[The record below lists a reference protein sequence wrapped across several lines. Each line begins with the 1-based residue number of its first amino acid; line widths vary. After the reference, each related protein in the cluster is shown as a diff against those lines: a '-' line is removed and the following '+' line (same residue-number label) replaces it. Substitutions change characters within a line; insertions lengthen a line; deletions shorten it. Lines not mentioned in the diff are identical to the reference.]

1 MKRFLAIT
9 LLASAL
15 LVSCADDFKYKSDE
29 KVFGTLSFADLQ
41 ISVDQDEVIMRSEEL
56 ATETYYIYVYD
67 SEGTLYNGQPYIYDE
82 GAIVGSA
89 DGILLPAGV
98 YSIDIRSQKEVPAA
112 KFETPIYGI
121 TKENISI
128 TAGQTTNIGKVV
140 CTLLQC
146 KVTVDYNDDFLAM
159 VASNS
164 NVSVTVG
171 EALNYAITYDADN
184 KVVKSYE
191 KKAGYFAINNGE
203 KTTMEVKFTG
213 AIFDKDGNASNAS
226 MTKAFENI
234 QARQWRQ
241 IKFIKKVDAEGNATF
256 DIVIDDYVE
265 DNPLDEDLTGE
276 EESIGKDP
284 NAPEGDGNIKL
295 LSSAGLNENTSP
307 TKDAWNAAFT
317 DDPLDTETYEVIVL
331 DDNLT
336 SGTDA
341 EGNPIQLLQFVA
353 SVPNKIKDFYIVIE
367 SEMIGPLLPGL
378 IGDAEYIDLVHDTT
392 AVKAIAEVVPFPYH
406 DPDNGV
412 IIAGATSVAFNLD
425 KAVGILREMGNAQHT
440 FKMTVKDKENF
451 TKNIDLVLNVVAKSA
466 E

>member
-1 MKRFLAIT
+1 MKRFLAIA

-15 LVSCADDFKYKSDE
+15 MVSCADDFKYKSEE

-41 ISVDQDEVIMRSEEL
+41 ISVDQDEVVVRSEEP

-67 SEGTLYNGQPYIYDE
+67 SEGTLYNGQPYIYDD

-89 DGILLPAGV
+89 DGILLPEGV
-98 YSIDIRSQKEVPAA
+98 YSIDVRSQKDVAAA
-112 KFETPIYGI
+112 KFENAIYGT
-121 TKENISI
+121 TKENITI
-128 TAGQTTNIGKVV
+128 TAGQTTEIGKVV
-140 CTLLQC
+140 CTLIQC

-159 VASNS
+159 VAGNC
-164 NVSVTVG
+164 NVTVTVG
-171 EALNYAITYDADN
+171 ESLNYALNYDATN

-191 KKAGYFAINNGE
+191 KKAGYFAINNGVN
-203 KTTMEVKFTG
+203 TSMEVKFAG
-213 AIFDKDGNASNAS
+213 VIVDKNGNASEAT

-234 QARQWRQ
+234 AARQWRQ
-241 IKFIKKVDAEGNATF
+241 IKFIKKIDAEGNATF

-265 DNPLDEDLTGE
+265 DNPLGEDVTGSE
-276 EESIGKDP
+276 EAIGSDP
-284 NAPEGDGNIKL
+284 NAPKGDGNIKL
-295 LSSAGLNENTSP
+295 LSTAGLNENTSP

-317 DDPLDTETYEVIVL
+317 DEPTDVETYEVIVL

-341 EGNPIQLLQFVA
+341 EGNPTQLLQFEA
-353 SVPNKIKDFYIVIE
+353 SVPNKIKDFYIVID
-367 SEMIGPLLPGL
+367 SDMIGPLLPAL

-425 KAVGILREMGNAQHT
+425 KAVGILRAMGNAQHT
-440 FKMTVKDKENF
+440 FKMTVKDEAGY
-451 TKNIDLVLNVVAKSA
+451 TKNIDLVLNVVAK
-466 E
+466 